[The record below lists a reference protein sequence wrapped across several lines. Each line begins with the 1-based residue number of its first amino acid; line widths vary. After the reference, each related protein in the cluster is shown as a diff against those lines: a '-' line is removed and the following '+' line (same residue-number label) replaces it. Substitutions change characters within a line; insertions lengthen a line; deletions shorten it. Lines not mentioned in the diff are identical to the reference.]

1 MKTALLM
8 DIGSTYTKVTVF
20 DLDRLELV
28 DSARA
33 YTTVETD
40 VTQGIEKALQEL
52 ENRGYHWQD
61 ATYRLACSSAAGGLK
76 MIAIGLVPELTAEA
90 AKRAALGAGA
100 KVLKVFSYEVSPS
113 EMQTLVSMQPDI
125 ILLAG
130 GTDGGNKNIILHNA
144 GVLAHSSLN
153 IPIIVAGNKSAA
165 FEVEQILR
173 DAGKDVRV
181 TENVM
186 PELDKLNIE
195 PARETIRKV
204 FLERIIHAKGLNRA
218 QEYVENLVMPTPAAV
233 LNAAQLM
240 ADGTDEEDGLGELLI
255 IDVGGA
261 TTDVHSLAKG
271 EPSKPGVNLR
281 GLPEPYAKRTVEG
294 DLGMRYSAEALLD
307 VVGARALKAYLKELG
322 HEITVDEIKD
332 RIHSLRANPE
342 QIPDDDLAKAF
353 DIALGWAAVKY
364 SVQRHVGQVE
374 IVYTPFGSNFVQ
386 YGKDLTP
393 LRVVIGT
400 GGVIVNHPH
409 PLEILRGASFD
420 ENQPTLL
427 APQEPEFWLDQHYI
441 LSSIGLLAEKDP
453 TTALRIAKKYIRPL
467 TMTRDLFA
475 RIDRPG
481 MQV

>member
-20 DLDRLELV
+20 DLDRLELI
-28 DSARA
+28 DTARA

-40 VTQGIEKALQEL
+40 VTQGIEKALQALQE
-52 ENRGYHWQD
+52 RGYHWQD

-76 MIAIGLVPELTAEA
+76 MIAIGLVPDLTAEA

-100 KVLKVFSYEVSPS
+100 KVLKVFSYEISAS
-113 EMQTLVSMQPDI
+113 EMQTIVSMQPDI

-130 GTDGGNKNIILHNA
+130 GTDGGNKQVILHNA
-144 GVLAHSSLN
+144 QVLAASPLTV
-153 IPIIVAGNKSAA
+153 PIIVAGNKTVAA
-165 FEVEQILR
+165 DVEQILR

-186 PELDKLNIE
+186 PELDTLNIE
-195 PARETIRKV
+195 PARETIREV

-233 LNAAQLM
+233 LNAAQLL
-240 ADGTDEEDGLGELLI
+240 ADGTEEEDGCGELLI
-255 IDVGGA
+255 VDVGGA

-294 DLGMRYSAEALLD
+294 DLGMRYSAEALLE
-307 VVGARALKAYLKELG
+307 VVGAKALRAYLQERKYDL
-322 HEITVDEIKD
+322 TVDEIKE
-332 RIHSLRANPE
+332 RIHCLSARPE
-342 QIPDDDLAKAF
+342 QIPEDDLAKAF
-353 DIALGWAAVKY
+353 DTALGWAAVKY

-374 IVYTPFGSNFVQ
+374 IVYTPFGSNYIQ

-393 LRVVIGT
+393 LKVVIGT

-409 PLEILRGASFD
+409 PLEILRGAAFD
-420 ENQPTLL
+420 ESQPTLL
-427 APQEPEFWLDQHYI
+427 APQEPVYWLDQHYI
-441 LSSIGLLAEKDP
+441 LSAIGLLAEKDP
-453 TTALRIAKKYIRPL
+453 TAALRIAKKYIRPIPEVQ
-467 TMTRDLFA
+467 DLFA
-475 RIDRPG
+475 RNRNSG
-481 MQV
+481 MRV